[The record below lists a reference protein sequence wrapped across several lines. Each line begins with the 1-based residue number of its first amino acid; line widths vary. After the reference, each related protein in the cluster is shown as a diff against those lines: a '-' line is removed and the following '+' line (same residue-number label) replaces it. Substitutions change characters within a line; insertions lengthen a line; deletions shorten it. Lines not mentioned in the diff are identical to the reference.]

1 MTTTPKVLIAQQNI
15 PNTTTTGYTSPASGK
30 GTWVDQFDVCNY
42 SGSAVTVRVWLM
54 PSGSGSA
61 VDSGLRVIDK
71 SVAATASV
79 SLDEVVG
86 SFLNPGD
93 YIAWSA
99 SAATSING
107 GASGRELT

>member
-15 PNTTTTGYTSPASGK
+15 PNSTTTAYTSPANGK

-42 SGSAVTVRVWLM
+42 SAGAVTVRVWVV
-54 PSGSGSA
+54 PSGGSA
-61 VDSGLRVIDK
+61 VDSSIRIIDK
-71 SVAATASV
+71 SIASKASV

-86 SFLNPGD
+86 SFMNPGD
-93 YIAWSA
+93 SISWSA

-107 GASGRELT
+107 GASGREIT